1 MSIFLHSLKKRGHL
15 DRLHFTVCNVGSR
28 KISADDDYGSRD
40 WDVFAPNLTIYGF
53 DADADACE
61 AANDRAATQQVPWTE
76 RHIPLALSNAIG
88 EATLYVTKN
97 PMCSSL
103 YPPNEEYL
111 ERFVGLVELVATDFT
126 IEIETTTLDA
136 FCQQESIEAI
146 DFLQIDVQGADLN
159 VLQGANQILQTVLAT
174 QVEVEF
180 SRLYKGQPLFA
191 DVDAFM
197 RSRDFTLFD
206 LSHTSC
212 GRARSLLQTNRHPG
226 QLLWGDAYYFCD
238 LIGSDLSGEAQI
250 HRKTPAQILK
260 LACLADVL
268 EFSDYALELLEYL
281 ILHYGSDPAYN
292 VADAIVESLQPYP
305 NVTNHWEAFPFFQT
319 LQKYASPDMLDLLA
333 QRSKMPAEISL
344 VP

>member
-15 DRLHFTVCNVGSR
+15 DRIHLTVCNVGSR
-28 KISADDDYGSRD
+28 KINDKDDYGSLD
-40 WDVFAPNLTIYGF
+40 WSIFAPNLTIYGF

-61 AANDRAATQQVPWTE
+61 AANDRSTAQQVPWTE
-76 RHIPLALSNAIG
+76 HHIPLALSNAIG
-88 EATLYVTKN
+88 EATLYVTQN

-111 ERFVGLVELVATDFT
+111 ERFTGLIKLVATDFT
-126 IEIETTTLDA
+126 IEVETTTLDA
-136 FCQQESIEAI
+136 FCRQEGIEAI

-180 SRLYKGQPLFA
+180 SHLYKGQPLFA

-197 RSRDFTLFD
+197 RTNDFTLFD
-206 LSHTSC
+206 LSHTAC
-212 GRARSLLQTNRHPG
+212 GRARSLLQTSRHPG

-238 LIGSDLSGEAQI
+238 LIGSDLSSEAKMR
-250 HRKTPAQILK
+250 RKTPEQILK

-281 ILHYGSDPAYN
+281 ILNYGSDPAYN
-292 VADAIVESLQPYP
+292 VADAIVESLQLYP
-305 NVTNHWEAFPFFQT
+305 DVANRWDAFPFFQT
-319 LQKYASPDMLDLLA
+319 LRKYASPDILDTLA
-333 QRSKMPAEISL
+333 QCSEALP
-344 VP
+344 